1 MEQGV
6 RDKSVSERYF
16 TNYYTSYVKY
26 DPELDEYHLEV
37 PSTALF
43 HLGWEEGDDI
53 EFVIDERTKN
63 VIVSKK
69 EKKDV

>member
-1 MEQGV
+1 MEQSV
-6 RDKSVSERYF
+6 RDKNVSERYF

-26 DPELDEYHLEV
+26 DSEVDEYYLEV

-43 HLGWEEGDDI
+43 HLDWKEGDEI
-53 EFVIDERTKN
+53 EFAIDEHSKN
-63 VIVSKK
+63 IIVSKK

>member
-1 MEQGV
+1 MEQSV
-6 RDKSVSERYF
+6 RDKNVSERYF

-26 DPELDEYHLEV
+26 DSELDEYYLEV

-43 HLGWEEGDDI
+43 HLGWEEGDEI
-53 EFVIDERTKN
+53 EFAIDERTKN

>member
-6 RDKSVSERYF
+6 KDKNVSERYF

-26 DPELDEYHLEV
+26 DSELDEYYLEV

-43 HLGWEEGDDI
+43 HLGWEEGDEI
-53 EFVIDERTKN
+53 EFDIDERTKN